1 MRKSLAFPAA
11 VLGGWLAVAT
21 APALANNMHVN
32 CGVNPANPDCK
43 QRTPSDP
50 ALNRG
55 VPPRPSY
62 TLPPPPPPEP
72 RTR

>member
-1 MRKSLAFPAA
+1 MWKSLAFLAA
-11 VLGGWLAVAT
+11 VLGAWLVVA
-21 APALANNMHVN
+21 AGPALANNMHVN

-43 QRTPSDP
+43 LRTPTDP

-62 TLPPPPPPEP
+62 TPPPPPPQS